1 MGDKMNRLELIKESL
16 ERNVGNEIFIK
27 FNKGRRQKCIAKGI
41 LEKTY
46 QSIFV
51 VRIKQNI
58 NEKVLSFTYADVF
71 TKNIEV
77 MFSETKKVSNQ

>member
-1 MGDKMNRLELIKESL
+1 MGDKMNKLELIKECL

-27 FNKGRRQKCIAKGI
+27 FNKGRRQKCVAKGI

-51 VRIKQNI
+51 VRINQSVND
-58 NEKVLSFTYADVF
+58 KVLSFTYADVF

-77 MFSETKKVSNQ
+77 MFNEAKKVSNQ

>member
-1 MGDKMNRLELIKESL
+1 MGDKMNKLELIKENL
-16 ERNVGNEIFIK
+16 ERKVGDEIVIK
-27 FNKGRRQKCIAKGI
+27 FNKGRRQKCITKGV

-51 VRIKQNI
+51 VRINQSVNDKI
-58 NEKVLSFTYADVF
+58 LSFTYADVF

-77 MFSETKKVSNQ
+77 MFNDVKKVSNQ